1 MIDAKQEIINRLIDN
16 IDKRVGI
23 ALESSDI
30 EEIVN
35 ILSNNQFVANSNIAK
50 KELKEIIDRISSDL
64 VRKDT
69 TENSS

>member
-16 IDKRVGI
+16 FDKRVGI

-35 ILSNNQFVANSNIAK
+35 ILSNNQFVANSNIAR

-64 VRKDT
+64 VRKNT